1 MLDSTS
7 CMVNEEK
14 MVIKQSQQAENVSV
28 NAFARLHMGFLDL
41 NATQGRRFGSIGL
54 GLDMPDTLLEMAIGH
69 EVFEDKSAPAYVT
82 KYKQLI
88 LDHFNIKKQVSIKVH
103 REIPRHFGL
112 GSGTQMALAIGA
124 GISRLFNL
132 DASSSDIASLTKRG
146 LRSGIGVGTFANGG
160 LVIDGGRGVQTDIPP
175 IIFQQPFPSEWRI
188 LLIFDHAHEGLHGD
202 DEKKA
207 FAKLKAADIEE
218 TYRVNYQILMRAL
231 PALKENNLKVFG
243 EAISSLQ
250 AYTGDY
256 FAPAQGGRYASQSV
270 TDVITFLSKQGIS
283 CLGQSSW
290 GPTGFAIFESE
301 TKAKHYLLKLQSTFS
316 QKELGWL
323 ICRARNMGAIINNG

>member
-1 MLDSTS
+1 
-7 CMVNEEK
+7 MVSKEK
-14 MVIKQSQQAENVSV
+14 MVIKQSLQAQKVYV

-41 NATQGRRFGSIGL
+41 NATQGRRFGSVGL

-69 EVFEDKSAPAYVT
+69 NVFDDKLVPTYVN

-88 LDHFNIKKQVSIKVH
+88 LDHLSIKKQVSIKVH

-112 GSGTQMALAIGA
+112 GSGTQMALAVGA

-132 DASSSDIASLTKRG
+132 NTTSSDIALFTKRG
-146 LRSGIGVGTFANGG
+146 LRSGVGIGTFANGG
-160 LVIDGGRGVQTDIPP
+160 LVIDAGRGEQTVIPQ

-188 LLIFDHAHEGLHGD
+188 LLIFDYAHEGLHGD
-202 DEKKA
+202 EEKKA
-207 FAKLKAADIEE
+207 FAKLQVADIEE
-218 TYRVNYQILMRAL
+218 TYKVNYQILMRAL
-231 PALKENNLKVFG
+231 PALKERDLKVFG
-243 EAISSLQ
+243 DAISTLQ

-256 FAPAQGGRYASQSV
+256 FAPAQGGRYASQLI
-270 TDVITFLSKQGIS
+270 TEVITYLSGRGIS

-290 GPTGFAIFESE
+290 GPTGFAIFENESI
-301 TKAKHYLLKLQSTFS
+301 AKQYLSKLQTRFS

-323 ICRARNMGAIINNG
+323 ICRARNMGAVINNS

>member
-1 MLDSTS
+1 
-7 CMVNEEK
+7 MVSKGK
-14 MVIKQSQQAENVSV
+14 MVIKQSQQAQKVFI

-41 NATQGRRFGSIGL
+41 NGTQGRRFGSIGL

-69 EVFEDKSAPAYVT
+69 DVFDDKLVPAYVN

-88 LDHFNIKKQVSIKVH
+88 LDHFSIKKQLSIRVH

-124 GISRLFNL
+124 GISKLFNL
-132 DASSSDIASLTKRG
+132 NITPYDIACLTKRG
-146 LRSGIGVGTFANGG
+146 LRSGIGIGTFANGG
-160 LVIDGGRGVQTDIPP
+160 LVIDGGRGEQTVIPQ
-175 IIFQQPFPSEWRI
+175 IILQQPFPSEWRI
-188 LLIFDHAHEGLHGD
+188 LLIFDHAHQGLHGD
-202 DEKKA
+202 EEKKA

-218 TYRVNYQILMRAL
+218 TYKVNYQLLMRAL

-243 EAISSLQ
+243 DAISTLQ

-256 FAPAQGGRYASQSV
+256 FAPAQGGRYASKSV
-270 TDVITFLSKQGIS
+270 TEVITYLSKQDIS

-301 TKAKHYLLKLQSTFS
+301 SIANQYLLRLQSRFS